1 QPLAQ
6 HDAQRA
12 AQITSGRRVMTGR
25 TLPDAALGLSAPGT
39 TTVGLANRRL
49 TRPIAMSE
57 LQPGDLVI
65 DATGNNNTRHVVIF
79 EKWNDTAHRS
89 YTGCDRDRRQ
99 RGNGTILEP

>member
-1 QPLAQ
+1 ELSARHTSVLPPSTPTRQRKANTD
-6 HDAQRA
+6 HDLTQ
-12 AQITSGRRVMTGR
+12 
-25 TLPDAALGLSAPGT
+25 ALGLSAPGT